1 MTITHDAAKQFT
13 TLRDLIADT
22 AADLSA
28 ANPYWTAGCLA
39 DALIRTGQLVLVDDE
54 AVERVAVRLW
64 RADAERAAPNVAR
77 SRNAEAFKNESTV
90 TREKWIGLASAAL
103 AALQVEP

>member
-1 MTITHDAAKQFT
+1 MTVTHEAPTQFT

-39 DALIRTGQLVLVDDE
+39 DALIRTGQLVLVDDG
-54 AVERVAVRLW
+54 AVDVDVIVKQALSVATLGTPSEIAVQI
-64 RADAERAAPNVAR
+64 AH
-77 SRNAEAFKNESTV
+77 NAVKAT
-90 TREKWIGLASAAL
+90 L
-103 AALQVEP
+103 AALQVKP

>member
-28 ANPYWTAGCLA
+28 ANPCWTAGCLA
-39 DALIRTGQLVLVDDE
+39 DALIRTGQLVLVDDG
-54 AVERVAVRLW
+54 AVERVA
-64 RADAERAAPNVAR
+64 RAIKAKWDAAMH
-77 SRNAEAFKNESTV
+77 AEAEQSDGAMGYKEGPW
-90 TREKWIGLASAAL
+90 EEWQGEAEAAL
-103 AALQVEP
+103 AALQVKP